1 MVHWEQGLDE
11 DCKRVRM
18 TQRDLDPKSR
28 EPRDLLIE
36 MQGRRQT
43 VVAINIGLTV
53 LYWRVGKHVHL
64 EVAERSA

>member
-1 MVHWEQGLDE
+1 
-11 DCKRVRM
+11 M